1 MSLLRKCLLKS
12 WICLPAFLLMG
23 AGHGQGEKAA
33 AEVEKAAQTVTK
45 EMKEEAAEATTYQF
59 LVDQSKLNWKGTK
72 VVGDSHEG
80 DLMVKT
86 GFVTYHGD
94 KPHSAEVVM
103 DMNTINCT
111 DMKGR
116 SKKKLDKHLKNEDFF
131 DVPNH
136 PTAKLVVS
144 SFTHLKENSYE
155 LSGNITIRGT
165 TKPITFT
172 SELVKGE
179 TLKGSGSFQFDRT
192 EFNVKYNSKKF
203 FPAIGDKIIND
214 AVELSFNFVAA
225 MAAMNGSEAKG
236 AESTEAA
243 K

>member
-1 MSLLRKCLLKS
+1 MSMLRKFLLKS
-12 WICLPAFLLMG
+12 WICLPALLLMG
-23 AGHGQGEKAA
+23 AGHGQDEKAA
-33 AEVEKAAQTVTK
+33 EKTAETEKAAETATK
-45 EMKEEAAEATTYQF
+45 EMKEEAKATTYQF
-59 LVDQSKLNWKGTK
+59 QVDQSKLNWKGTK
-72 VVGDSHEG
+72 IVGDSHEG

-116 SKKKLDKHLKNEDFF
+116 SKKKLEKHLKNEDFF

-136 PTAKLVVS
+136 PTAKLVVN
-144 SFTHLKENSYE
+144 SFKHLKENSYE
-155 LSGNITIRGT
+155 LSGDITIRGN

-172 SELVKGE
+172 AELVKGQ
-179 TLKGSGSFQFDRT
+179 TLTGSGAFEFDRT

-203 FPAIGDKIIND
+203 FPALGDKIIKDN
-214 AVELSFNFVAA
+214 VELSFNFVAA
-225 MAAMNGSEAKG
+225 MSSSEAEG
-236 AESTEAA
+236 AKSTEAA